1 MLFFGSS
8 CATQFASRNLK
19 LETNMALSTFD
30 WIIIAAFLLLSLF
43 ISLRVK
49 NSAGKDLASFFLGG
63 RKLPWY
69 VAGISMV
76 ATTFAADTP
85 LWVAEKV
92 SQHGVSGNWLW
103 WNMLTGGMVTTFF
116 FAKLWRRSGVV
127 TELEFIELRYSG
139 KAAQLLRG
147 FRSIYMGLFLNVV
160 IIAWVNVALGTI
172 LMEIFKIPQENVL
185 WFITGAMLIV
195 AAYSAISG
203 LIGVALTDAVQF
215 FIAMIGCIILAW
227 FVLDHEAVGGLAGL
241 KAQLPAWRLN
251 LLPDISTNGSLD
263 DVVGKYSVT
272 LGAFL
277 SFALVQWWASWYPGA
292 EPGGGGYVAQRM
304 LSAKNEQHAL
314 WATLFFQI
322 AHYCLRP
329 WPWIIVSLGI
339 LLIYPDTTP
348 LNAGQHFIAAIGD
361 LLPSGLKGLL
371 IVSFIG
377 AYMSTI
383 STQLNWG
390 ASYITNDLIKRNNKR
405 NYSEKKLVGIAK
417 LTTIVICLLAIFAT
431 SQVQTIDAAAQFLIN
446 CGAGLGLVLIVR
458 WFWWRVNAW
467 SEIVATIAPIIGYS
481 YFQVYLEMG
490 YPYGFL
496 ATLGF
501 ATVCWL
507 IATFVT
513 KPEKPETL
521 QHFYNTV
528 KPYGNWKPVVLK
540 NLENKKVKWLA
551 AQTLSSLV
559 LTYGILLGTGEL
571 LIGDNTKAL
580 YYGLAALVGFT
591 TLMATIKKA

>member
-1 MLFFGSS
+1 M
-8 CATQFASRNLK
+8 T
-19 LETNMALSTFD
+19 LSTLD
-30 WIIIAAFLLLSLF
+30 WIIIVAFLLLSLV

-49 NSAGKDLASFFLGG
+49 SSAGKDLASFFLGG

-103 WNMLTGGMVTTFF
+103 WNMLTGGIFTTFF

-139 KAAQLLRG
+139 KAAQILRG
-147 FRSIYMGLFLNVV
+147 FRAVYMGLFLNVV
-160 IIAWVNVALGTI
+160 IIGWVNIALGTI
-172 LMEIFKIPQENVL
+172 LVQIFDIPQESVL
-185 WFITGAMLIV
+185 WFIAGAMLIV

-203 LIGVALTDAVQF
+203 LLGVALTDAVQF
-215 FIAMIGCIILAW
+215 TIAMIGCIILAYY
-227 FVLDHEAVGGLAGL
+227 VLDHEAVGGLAGL
-241 KAQLPAWRLN
+241 KERLPAWRLN
-251 LLPDISTNGSLD
+251 LLPDIHTPDASLTD
-263 DVVGKYSVT
+263 IVGKYSVT

-277 SFALVQWWASWYPGA
+277 TFALVQWWASWYPGA
-292 EPGGGGYVAQRM
+292 EPGGGGYIAQRM

-348 LNAGQHFIAAIGD
+348 LNAGSHFIASIKD

-371 IVSFIG
+371 IVSFLG

-390 ASYITNDLIKRNNKR
+390 ASYITNDLIKRNNNR

-417 LTTIVICLLAIFAT
+417 LTTILICLVAIFAT
-431 SQVQTIDAAAQFLIN
+431 SKMETIDGAAQFLIN

-467 SEIVATIAPIIGYS
+467 SEIVATIAPIVGYS
-481 YFQVYLEMG
+481 YFQLYLDMG

-496 ATLGF
+496 ASLGF
-501 ATVCWL
+501 TTICWL
-507 IATFVT
+507 VATFLT
-513 KPEKPETL
+513 KQESHETL
-521 QHFYNTV
+521 QNFYARV
-528 KPYGNWKPVVLK
+528 RPYGNWKPVIGK
-540 NLENKKVKWLA
+540 NPENKKVKFLL
-551 AQTLSSLV
+551 AQTIAALV

-571 LIGDNTKAL
+571 LLGSNTNAL
-580 YYGLAALVGFT
+580 YYALAALVG
-591 TLMATIKKA
+591 LLVLAKTIKKA

>member
-1 MLFFGSS
+1 M
-8 CATQFASRNLK
+8 T
-19 LETNMALSTFD
+19 LSTLD
-30 WIIIAAFLLLSLF
+30 WIIIVAFLLLSLI

-103 WNMLTGGMVTTFF
+103 WNMLTGGIFTTFF

-139 KAAQLLRG
+139 KAAQILRG
-147 FRSIYMGLFLNVV
+147 FRAVYMGLFLNVV
-160 IIAWVNVALGTI
+160 IIGWVNIALGTI
-172 LMEIFKIPQENVL
+172 LVQIFDIPQESVL
-185 WFITGAMLIV
+185 WFIAGAMLIV

-203 LIGVALTDAVQF
+203 LLGVALTDAVQF
-215 FIAMIGCIILAW
+215 TIAMIGCIILAYY
-227 FVLDHEAVGGLAGL
+227 VLDHEAVGGLAGL
-241 KAQLPAWRLN
+241 KERLPAWRLN
-251 LLPDISTNGSLD
+251 LLPDINTPDASLTD
-263 DVVGKYSVT
+263 IIGKYSVT

-277 SFALVQWWASWYPGA
+277 TFALVQWWASWYPGA
-292 EPGGGGYVAQRM
+292 EPGGGGYIAQRM

-348 LNAGQHFIAAIGD
+348 LNAGSHFIASIKD

-405 NYSEKKLVGIAK
+405 NYSEKKLVSIAK
-417 LTTIVICLLAIFAT
+417 LTTILICLLAIFAT
-431 SQVQTIDAAAQFLIN
+431 SKMETIDGAAQFLIN

-467 SEIVATIAPIIGYS
+467 SEIVATIAPIVGYS
-481 YFQVYLEMG
+481 YFQLYLEMG

-496 ATLGF
+496 ASLGF
-501 ATVCWL
+501 TTVCWL
-507 IATFVT
+507 IATFLT
-513 KPEKPETL
+513 KQESQETL
-521 QHFYNTV
+521 QNFYTRV
-528 KPYGNWKPVVLK
+528 RPYGNWKPVVGK
-540 NLENKKVKWLA
+540 NPENKKVKFLL
-551 AQTLSSLV
+551 AQTIAALV

-571 LIGDNTKAL
+571 LLGSNTNAM
-580 YYGLAALVGFT
+580 YYGIAALVG
-591 TLMATIKKA
+591 LLVLAKTIKKA